1 MNSKYVYMCE
11 HTISSVLP
19 HQSIHMTVKEKN
31 KTLEHTLEYAT
42 FNKEKGVGK
51 GVSFALR

>member
-1 MNSKYVYMCE
+1 
-11 HTISSVLP
+11 
-19 HQSIHMTVKEKN
+19 MTVKEKN